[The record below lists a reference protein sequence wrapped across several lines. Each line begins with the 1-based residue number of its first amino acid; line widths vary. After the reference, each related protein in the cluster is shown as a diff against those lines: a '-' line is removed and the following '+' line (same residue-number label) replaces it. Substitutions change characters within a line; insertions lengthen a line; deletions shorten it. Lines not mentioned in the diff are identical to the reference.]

1 MKRDRQ
7 HLFGSHRQ
15 ITPSSRQARPN
26 DKSPQG
32 NRRPRLSFFR
42 YNCQTAANGTI
53 QVPSAKL
60 GRSRSLRGKADA
72 RFAIPNSHTE
82 ALLVKTTKQQKK
94 PIRASLLVSKGH
106 FPNSLRNPDGSP
118 AAQRGSA
125 VGRAGIGKARDGVKQ
140 FFKFC
145 RSPPSGRHFA
155 GNRRRRT

>member
-1 MKRDRQ
+1 LKRDRQ
-7 HLFGSHRQ
+7 HLFGTPDPRQ
-15 ITPSSRQARPN
+15 QSSRQTSKRRKP
-26 DKSPQG
+26 PQG

-60 GRSRSLRGKADA
+60 GRSRSSRGKADA
-72 RFAIPNSHTE
+72 RFTIPNSHTE
-82 ALLVKTTKQQKK
+82 ALLVKTTKQQKE
-94 PIRASLLVSKGH
+94 PTRASPLSSKGH

-140 FFKFC
+140 FFKILSL
-145 RSPPSGRHFA
+145 SPFGRHSV